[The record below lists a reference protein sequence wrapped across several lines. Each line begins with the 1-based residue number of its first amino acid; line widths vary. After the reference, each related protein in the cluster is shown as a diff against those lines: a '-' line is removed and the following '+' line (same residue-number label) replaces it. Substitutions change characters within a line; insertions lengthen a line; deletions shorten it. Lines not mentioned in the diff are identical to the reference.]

1 MRLLTHRLSRV
12 PAPVRWAVLVPL
24 AARCAAASTMSA
36 VRDLDDALVPLDDDV
51 AEFAGADPAGEG
63 AGRRT
68 PVLVPA
74 A

>member
-51 AEFAGADPAGEG
+51 AELAGEG